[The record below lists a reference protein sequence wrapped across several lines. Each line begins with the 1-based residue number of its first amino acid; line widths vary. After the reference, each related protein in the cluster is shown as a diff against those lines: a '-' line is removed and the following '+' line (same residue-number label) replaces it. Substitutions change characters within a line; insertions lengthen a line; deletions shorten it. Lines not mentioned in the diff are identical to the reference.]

1 MGTALNNTFMTYDFV
16 SVHIYFFDKK
26 NNEIHFFPIK
36 VFITKRQ
43 ATLIILMFIELIRDE
58 IDIF

>member
-1 MGTALNNTFMTYDFV
+1 MGTALNNTFMTYDLFL
-16 SVHIYFFDKK
+16 SISIFLIKK